1 MLIDITELDAAGRP
15 VALRP
20 AVDLA
25 AAFPFERE
33 RFEIRA
39 RLTFQ
44 GPIDIRRGSQTL
56 RIALSRLRPP
66 KGGAIFA
73 VRLRPKTGPAGAAA
87 HPFGAPVPPSNVD
100 RIVDRI
106 AAVMR
111 RQAAETGACTVRDLR
126 QAGLSYRAIV
136 RHADAAREV
145 IAAAELTG

>member
-1 MLIDITELDAAGRP
+1 MLIDITELDASGQP

-20 AVDLA
+20 AVALA

-44 GPIDIRRGSQTL
+44 GPVVIRRGPQTM

-87 HPFGAPVPPSNVD
+87 HPFGAPAPPASVSAMN
-100 RIVDRI
+100 
-106 AAVMR
+106 AAIR
-111 RQAAETGACTVRDLR
+111 RRAADL
-126 QAGLSYRAIV
+126 QLV
-136 RHADAAREV
+136 
-145 IAAAELTG
+145 